1 VAVLAAPV
9 HHHPTCGTP
18 ARYLRGGTISA
29 DMTGDGVADRAFLA
43 RSRCGWSVE
52 LVSGGRV
59 FRVTIR
65 LPYYLRGPTIRRAG
79 DLDGRVGKELL
90 VSTDES
96 DVVTYRVITFANGL
110 QLMSMKPLTAR
121 FTEGAGAAYWQG
133 FACLRPGLI
142 EQISSGHSP
151 PSVGERQLFLVRG
164 LRWQLV
170 KTTRFIVRKGVMP
183 FNVRHPFARC
193 R

>member
-29 DMTGDGVADRAFLA
+29 DMTGDGVADRAYVS
-43 RSRCGWSVE
+43 RSRCGWSVD

-59 FRVTIR
+59 FRVAIR
-65 LPYYLRGPTIRRAG
+65 LPYHLRTPTIRRAG
-79 DLDGRVGKELL
+79 NLDGRVGKELL

-110 QLMSMKPLTAR
+110 HLMSMKPLTAR

-142 EQISSGHSP
+142 EQVSSGHSP
-151 PSVGERQLFLVRG
+151 PTVGERQLYLARG

-170 KTTRFIVRKGVMP
+170 KTTRFAVRKGVMP